1 MDLNNT
7 RHSLLNCRVNPGHDC
22 RSAGQSTE
30 LHDVVV
36 VLPSTWSVP
45 LEAHGHAYVMF
56 ELHRC
61 LQAAPKPT
69 KSCQQQHFIID
80 SIRGHGELHPKAKK
94 EAAKDAIFWT
104 ARGVVAIVHL
114 QLHD

>member
-22 RSAGQSTE
+22 RSAGQSAE

-45 LEAHGHAYVMF
+45 LESHGHAYVMF

-61 LQAAPKPT
+61 LQAAPIPPEMHALPINCT
-69 KSCQQQHFIID
+69 PQQHCIID
-80 SIRGHGELHPKAKK
+80 RVRGHGELHPKAKK
-94 EAAKDAIFWT
+94 EAENKHFFFLNCT
-104 ARGVVAIVHL
+104 SR
-114 QLHD
+114 